1 MFKTFKSHIACAL
14 AVSVLAM
21 MAFCCCTAKAVQA
34 AMLKSKACNHC
45 TVDKTAK
52 ADADKAHDCCFAK
65 ASKGEVAKAFELA
78 SQNLTSEQVLF
89 TAVYRPLFVTKSTI
103 SLAYLDGP
111 PGPVT
116 KVALYYQSRSIRI

>member
-1 MFKTFKSHIACAL
+1 MVKTFKSHIACVL

-34 AMLKSKACNHC
+34 AMLKSKACSHC
-45 TVDKTAK
+45 AVDKSAK
-52 ADADKAHDCCFAK
+52 ADKNQSHDCCFAK

-78 SQNLTSEQVLF
+78 PQSLISVQAF
-89 TAVYRPLFVTKSTI
+89 FAAVDRPLFVAKSTLN
-103 SLAYLDGP
+103 LAYLDGP

-116 KVALYYQSRSIRI
+116 EVALYYQSRSIRI